1 MHRVIMLTFDDVTEG
16 AIRGLWA
23 DLAATLGR
31 TDIGMAEIRPH
42 VTLLSSRQMSAEVS
56 AEIRQAVAMHTAPIE
71 LYFESVSAFLSPEG
85 VVFLS
90 PVVTTEL
97 LALQRATAAAA
108 AGLGVEIEDYYRP
121 GSWVP
126 HCTLAWP
133 LSSADIGRATA
144 RCHAVFSP
152 LRGHAVAVAGIAV
165 QPASLLDEGRIA
177 LEQRS

>member
-1 MHRVIMLTFDDVTEG
+1 MHRVIMLTFDEVTEG

-23 DLAATLGR
+23 DLAATLGIK
-31 TDIGMAEIRPH
+31 IGMVEIQPH

-56 AEIRQAVAMHTAPIE
+56 AEIRQTAAMRTAPIE
-71 LYFESVSAFLSPEG
+71 LYFESVGAFLSPEG
-85 VVFLS
+85 VAFLS

-133 LSSADIGRATA
+133 ISSADIGRVVA
-144 RCHAVFSP
+144 RSHEVFSP
-152 LRGHAVAVAGIAV
+152 LRGHAVAVTGIAV
-165 QPASLLDEGRIA
+165 RPEGLVDEGRIA
-177 LEQRS
+177 LKHWP